1 MQAQIDAL
9 ERLAALDAELKE
21 LQEQLSREREVLSR
35 KKQHMSELDTKL
47 VRDRSSIEE
56 MDRVRNE
63 LHQEL
68 RQMSLQIDKS
78 REKLARCR
86 TEREANAAQR
96 EVEELRKLYRDR
108 EIEIDKLTS
117 LADQARGEME
127 STTSAREKIAGDLGE
142 TEGDTATRLGE
153 VESAAA
159 LKEAARKELV
169 AQVQPVLYRRYELV
183 RKRKGTAL
191 AHTVEGT
198 CSECHMRLP
207 PMLFQKLMRSEE
219 FGQCPSCHR
228 ILYFRDE
235 ENGAAQAADSRSDGP

>member
-9 ERLAALDAELKE
+9 ERLSTLDAELKE

-47 VRDRSSIEE
+47 ARDKQSIEE

-117 LADQARGEME
+117 LADQGRGEME
-127 STTSAREKIAGDLGE
+127 TTTSAREKIAGDLGE
-142 TEGDTATRLGE
+142 TEGATATRLSE
-153 VESAAA
+153 VESQVAV
-159 LKEAARKELV
+159 KEATRKELV

-228 ILYFRDE
+228 ILYYRDE
-235 ENGAAQAADSRSDGP
+235 DDAAAQPADSRSDGP